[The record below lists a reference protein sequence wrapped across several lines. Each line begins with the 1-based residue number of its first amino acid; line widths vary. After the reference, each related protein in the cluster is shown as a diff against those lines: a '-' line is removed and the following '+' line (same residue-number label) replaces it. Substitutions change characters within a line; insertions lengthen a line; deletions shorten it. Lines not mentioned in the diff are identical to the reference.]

1 MSIKNNLKWK
11 IRKKKNFVEVF
22 FIFHISYFIFICP
35 TYSQAEKRP
44 MLLEDMILQIEAT
57 QAVNDLYN
65 FKFAKAEK
73 QFRWIRQKYDW
84 HPLPYFLMGLSQ
96 WWKIAPNIDD
106 KRYDDLFM
114 AYMDTAI
121 YKAEKLYK
129 EDPKNPEGSF
139 FLAASYGFQGRLL
152 SERKSWGKATLAGK
166 NSIKY
171 MEICKELNRENPEL
185 LFGDGIYNYYA
196 VWVPENYP
204 LLKPV
209 VALFPSGD
217 KALGLQ
223 QLKDVARNAFYT
235 RTEAQYFLMRILS
248 VEEKDNE
255 GALQVSEY
263 LATTFPDNAYF
274 QRYYA
279 RLLYAMGRLKACE
292 KVSLDILD
300 KIERKMPGYEATSGR
315 YAGFY
320 LGHIYDVYRM
330 PEKAKEYY
338 LKAVSF
344 GEEIEAYETGY
355 FLYSLI
361 GLAKVADAQGD
372 KKTARE
378 YYKKIKKHAKRK
390 HPAHEKARE
399 YLKNKENKVKG
410 EKKKWL
416 FW

>member
-1 MSIKNNLKWK
+1 
-11 IRKKKNFVEVF
+11 
-22 FIFHISYFIFICP
+22 
-35 TYSQAEKRP
+35 
-44 MLLEDMILQIEAT
+44 MLLEDMVLQIEAT

-96 WWKIAPNIDD
+96 WWKIAPNIDVT
-106 KRYDDLFM
+106 KYDDKFM
-114 AYMDTAI
+114 AYMDSAI

-129 EDPKNPEGSF
+129 EDPENPEASF

-152 SERKSWGKATLAGK
+152 SERKSWRKATFAGK

-171 MEICKELNRENPEL
+171 MEICKKLNRENPEL

-209 VALFPSGD
+209 LALFPPGD

-223 QLKDVARNAFYT
+223 QLKEVARNAFYT

-248 VEEKDNE
+248 IEEKDYE

-279 RLLYAMGRLKACE
+279 RLLYSMGRLKDTE
-292 KVSLDILD
+292 KISLDILD
-300 KIERKMPGYEATSGR
+300 KIDRKMPGYEATSGR
-315 YAGFY
+315 YAGFF
-320 LGHIYDVYRM
+320 LGQTYEVYGMRD
-330 PEKAKEYY
+330 KAKEAYQ
-338 LKAVSF
+338 KAVSF
-344 GEEIEAYETGY
+344 GEELEAYETGY
-355 FLYSLI
+355 FLYSLLA
-361 GLAKVADAQGD
+361 LAKIADQEGD
-372 KKTARE
+372 KKAARA
-378 YYKKIKKHAKRK
+378 YYERIKKYAKRK
-390 HPAHEKARE
+390 HPVHEKARE
-399 YLKNKENKVKG
+399 YLKNKDNKVKKEKG
-410 EKKKWL
+410 EKEKKKWL